1 MRDEGGRGLDVRR
14 STEGARKKSG
24 WFHPR
29 KMRGLFTPPPS
40 PRRPSLNRKIV
51 TQPRV
56 RNVTQ
61 VCSSG
66 TACGCWKGHTTATKA
81 RRRPLLVQPGWRR
94 FLSQASYQVD

>member
-51 TQPRV
+51 TQPSERYSGV
-56 RNVTQ
+56 QFGHSMWVLEGAHNRYESAAAAAT
-61 VCSSG
+61 G
-66 TACGCWKGHTTATKA
+66 TARLAQI
-81 RRRPLLVQPGWRR
+81 PLTGLVPG
-94 FLSQASYQVD
+94 